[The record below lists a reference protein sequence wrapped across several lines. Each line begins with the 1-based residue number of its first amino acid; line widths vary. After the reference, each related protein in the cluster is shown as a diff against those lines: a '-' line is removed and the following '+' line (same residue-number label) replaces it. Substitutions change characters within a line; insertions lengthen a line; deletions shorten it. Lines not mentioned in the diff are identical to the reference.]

1 MNGHDKNPSEPL
13 VGSTSDMLIRSN
25 FRDLDEH
32 HETKSK
38 SGASSYRSGM
48 SGRSSQSGGGYS
60 SRRMKKYRL
69 FKEEE
74 KKYQD
79 NIAEAIRYCKYVQPV
94 LGLVAAIFLTPW
106 ALLCFACLFLVLH
119 LFK

>member
-48 SGRSSQSGGGYS
+48 SGRSSQSGRGYN
-60 SRRMKKYRL
+60 SRRMKKYRQ
-69 FKEEE
+69 FKE
-74 KKYQD
+74 
-79 NIAEAIRYCKYVQPV
+79 
-94 LGLVAAIFLTPW
+94 
-106 ALLCFACLFLVLH
+106 
-119 LFK
+119 